1 MEKVI
6 DNIYMKKII
15 YFNLYVIKGT
25 DGDILID
32 TGFFCMKKSIKKWL
46 DKFNIKL
53 IILTHAHIDHSWNV
67 AYIKKLYNC
76 EVALGKKDLVNI
88 NNKNINTVASKKR
101 YKLFTELMKFGMKTL
116 HNPLYEVDYLLKDK
130 EKIKKYGLELQIH
143 NLAGH
148 TNGSIGILYKD
159 YLFVGDALV
168 NRLKVSI
175 AFQNQNVKKAIKS
188 SEKIMRL
195 TPKMVFFGHDKEV
208 SLEKLLKDLNPKTKK
223 SR

>member
-130 EKIKKYGLELQIH
+130 EKINKYGLELQIH
-143 NLAGH
+143 NLSGH

-175 AFQNQNVKKAIKS
+175 AFQNQNIKKAIKS
-188 SEKIMRL
+188 SKKIMRL
-195 TPKMVFFGHDKEV
+195 NPKMVFFGHDKEV
-208 SLEKLLKDLNPKTKK
+208 SLEKLLKDLTPKTRE

>member
-76 EVALGKKDLVNI
+76 EVALGKKDLINI

-130 EKIKKYGLELQIH
+130 EKINKYGLELQIH

-159 YLFVGDALV
+159 
-168 NRLKVSI
+168 
-175 AFQNQNVKKAIKS
+175 
-188 SEKIMRL
+188 
-195 TPKMVFFGHDKEV
+195 
-208 SLEKLLKDLNPKTKK
+208 
-223 SR
+223 

>member
-76 EVALGKKDLVNI
+76 EVALGKKDLINI

-130 EKIKKYGLELQIH
+130 EKINKYGLELQIH

-175 AFQNQNVKKAIKS
+175 AFQNQNIKKAIKS
-188 SEKIMRL
+188 SKKIMRL
-195 TPKMVFFGHDKEV
+195 NPKMVFFGHDKEV
-208 SLEKLLKDLNPKTKK
+208 SLEKLLKDLTPKTRE

>member
-76 EVALGKKDLVNI
+76 EVALGKKDLINI

-116 HNPLYEVDYLLKDK
+116 PNPLYEVDYLLKDK
-130 EKIKKYGLELQIH
+130 EKINKYGLELQIH

-175 AFQNQNVKKAIKS
+175 AFQNQNIKKAIKS
-188 SEKIMRL
+188 SKKIMRL
-195 TPKMVFFGHDKEV
+195 NPKMVFFGHDKEV
-208 SLEKLLKDLNPKTKK
+208 SLEKLLKDLTPKTRE